1 MRYALTVQASGPV
14 SNALGSHPTTQKSV
28 AVLMTDHLRDFGRAG
43 LFWLALAN
51 FSMGIDG
58 YVLAGL
64 LPQIASDLEVSSAA
78 AGQLVA
84 VFALTGAFAGPA
96 LSAFTGRWERKA
108 TISLALL
115 VFILGNL
122 MVAVAP
128 DYSWAIAGRVV
139 SAVGGALLNA
149 VVSAYVIARTPV
161 EQRGRALSFV
171 LGGWLAATALGVP
184 LGLVIGQADW
194 RAPLFL
200 VAGVGAIALIGILIK
215 VPRLTLPARPLRES
229 VRPLGQPRVLAALVI
244 PIGIMCA
251 SYLCFTYAAFI
262 LEPRIGAGLPMI
274 LIMFGYG
281 LISLLGNAVSGRSID
296 RISPVR
302 VLAVIIASLIAVAA
316 IGTVGLALSGIAGAV
331 IAIFWF
337 FGCAFFNGGM
347 GVPLQARLAAM
358 SSDSL
363 TILLALNAS
372 AITLGSA
379 FGGMLGGAMLATGFP
394 PEALV
399 PSAGAILVVTGAVLF
414 QTTRA
419 RTQRTQNAPEVAGR
433 ELRPDEV

>member
-1 MRYALTVQASGPV
+1 
-14 SNALGSHPTTQKSV
+14 
-28 AVLMTDHLRDFGRAG
+28 MTDHLRDFGRAG

-64 LPQIASDLEVSSAA
+64 LPQIASDLEVGSAA
-78 AGQLVA
+78 AGQLVS
-84 VFALTGAFAGPA
+84 VFALTGAFAGPV
-96 LSAFTGRWERKA
+96 LSAFTGRWERKT

-115 VFILGNL
+115 VFVLGNL
-122 MVAVAP
+122 MVALAP
-128 DYSWAIAGRVV
+128 DYAWAIAGRVV

-149 VVSAYVIARTPV
+149 VVSAYVIARTPA
-161 EQRGRALSFV
+161 EHRGRALSFV

-200 VAGVGAIALIGILIK
+200 VAGVGLLALIGIVIK
-215 VPRLTLPARPLRES
+215 VPRLTLPALPLRES

-251 SYLCFTYAAFI
+251 SYLCFTFAAFI
-262 LEPRIGAGLPMI
+262 LEPRIGTGLPI
-274 LIMFGYG
+274 IAVMFGYG
-281 LISLLGNAVSGRSID
+281 LISLLGNIVSGRALS

-302 VLAVIIASLIAVAA
+302 VLAIIIASLIAVAA
-316 IGTVGLALSGIAGAV
+316 IGTVGMALPGIVGIVVAL
-331 IAIFWF
+331 IWF

-358 SSDSL
+358 SSGSV

-379 FGGMLGGAMLATGFP
+379 LGGLLGGAMLATGFA
-394 PEALV
+394 PEALI
-399 PSAGAILVVTGAVLF
+399 PSAGAVLILTGVILF
-414 QTTRA
+414 QTTRTP
-419 RTQRTQNAPEVAGR
+419 RTTVPEEAEPAGQESR
-433 ELRPDEV
+433 SGEA

>member
-1 MRYALTVQASGPV
+1 
-14 SNALGSHPTTQKSV
+14 
-28 AVLMTDHLRDFGRAG
+28 MTDHLRDFGRAG

-78 AGQLVA
+78 AGQLVS
-84 VFALTGAFAGPA
+84 VFALTGAFAGPV
-96 LSAFTGRWERKA
+96 LSAFTGRWERKT

-115 VFILGNL
+115 VFVLGNL
-122 MVAVAP
+122 MVALAP
-128 DYSWAIAGRVV
+128 DYAWAIAGRVV

-149 VVSAYVIARTPV
+149 VVSAYVIARTPA

-200 VAGVGAIALIGILIK
+200 VAGVGLLALIGIVIK
-215 VPRLTLPARPLRES
+215 VPRLTLPALPLRES

-251 SYLCFTYAAFI
+251 SYLCFTFAAFI
-262 LEPRIGAGLPMI
+262 LEPRIGTGLPI
-274 LIMFGYG
+274 IAVMFGYG
-281 LISLLGNAVSGRSID
+281 LISLLGNIVSGRALS

-302 VLAVIIASLIAVAA
+302 VLAIIIASLIAVAA
-316 IGTVGLALSGIAGAV
+316 IGTVGMALPGIVGIVVAL
-331 IAIFWF
+331 IWF

-358 SSDSL
+358 SSGSV

-379 FGGMLGGAMLATGFP
+379 LGGLLGGAMLATGFA
-394 PEALV
+394 PEALI
-399 PSAGAILVVTGAVLF
+399 PSAGAVLILTGVILF
-414 QTTRA
+414 QTTRTP
-419 RTQRTQNAPEVAGR
+419 RTTVLEEAEPAGQESR
-433 ELRPDEV
+433 SGEA